1 MVEFVYFDTKR
12 IMYVTM
18 KHNVK
23 QRITGHVFELVR
35 LATSLEL
42 V

>member
-1 MVEFVYFDTKR
+1 MEFVNIDTYR

-18 KHNVK
+18 KYYVK
-23 QRITGHVFELVR
+23 QRIAGHNFSVIRLV
-35 LATSLEL
+35 TSLEL

>member
-1 MVEFVYFDTKR
+1 MEFVNIDINR

-18 KHNVK
+18 KYDVK
-23 QRITGHVFELVR
+23 QRIAGHNFAVIR

>member
-1 MVEFVYFDTKR
+1 MEFVDIDTKR

-18 KHNVK
+18 KYNVK
-23 QRITGHVFELVR
+23 QRVAGHNYAVIR
-35 LATSLEL
+35 LATSMEL

>member
-1 MVEFVYFDTKR
+1 MEFVNIDTNR

-18 KHNVK
+18 KYNVK
-23 QRITGHVFELVR
+23 QRIAGHNFAVIR